1 MPLITVTGVSI
12 GAGAQELGAEVAR
25 RLGIE
30 YVDRIILAEAAR
42 QIGSTPTAV
51 AEQVERPLGFGDR
64 VADFVRNV
72 FERSALAGSGADPY
86 FGGGMDMMLV
96 REYRDIPE
104 AASGDD
110 NDQQIL
116 QVTMGVI
123 QEIAQRDNAV
133 IIGRG
138 AHVILRD
145 WPGALHVGT
154 VASRE
159 AQVRRV
165 MERERLGREEA
176 EAYCREND
184 RGRDGFYHRFFGL
197 IPVDASNFH
206 MTINTERLDVPA
218 AAELVVAASALITT

>member
-1 MPLITVTGVSI
+1 MSLITVTGVSI

-25 RLGIE
+25 KLE
-30 YVDRIILAEAAR
+30 MDYVDRVILAEAAR
-42 QIGSTPTAV
+42 QIGSTPSAV
-51 AEQVERPLGFGDR
+51 AEQVERPLGLGDR
-64 VADFVRNV
+64 LADFVRNV

-86 FGGGMDMMLV
+86 FGGGMDMLLV

-116 QVTMGVI
+116 QVTTAVI
-123 QEIAQRDNAV
+123 HEIAQRDNAV

-145 WPGALHVGT
+145 WPGALHVGV

-165 MERERLGREEA
+165 MEREHLSVEEA

-197 IPVDASNFH
+197 SPVDASNFD
-206 MTINTERLDVPA
+206 MTINTERLDIA
-218 AAELVVAASALITT
+218 AAADLVAAASAFVKL